1 MKLGSRRP
9 FLGATAIA
17 CVCLV
22 GVVMAAEQA
31 GQAGPAAPGQ
41 NAQQAPVMAGD
52 VFKSVTALKGIPV
65 DTFFESMGMFASSMG
80 NDCTFCHVKEA
91 YFDRAKFAEPTP
103 KIVRARGMIAMMNT
117 INQNYF
123 RGEARVTCFTCHRG
137 NNSPVRDPDLSLQYG
152 TPVED
157 PNVVEFP
164 EETRTSADSL
174 FDKYLQAI
182 GGRARL
188 AAVTTYVAKGTYEG
202 FDTAFAKI
210 PVEVYAKAPNQRTMV
225 VKMTSGD
232 SVRAFDGRNAWMAG
246 PDTPVPI
253 LELTSGNLERAR
265 LEGLLQFPVN
275 IRQAFKQWK
284 VGRTAIDGQEV
295 WIVQGGDDAQPL
307 TNFYFDQSGMLVRL
321 VRWTITPVGR
331 VPTQIDYKDYR
342 DVNGVKMPFQWTV
355 SQTYMQMSIALSEIR
370 PNVAVDAAKFNK
382 PAPGKADR

>member
-1 MKLGSRRP
+1 MKLGSRRR

-265 LEGLLQFPVN
+265 LEALLQFPVN

-295 WIVQGGDDAQPL
+295 YIVQGGDEGQPL
-307 TNFYFDQSGMLVRL
+307 TNFYFDQSGMLVL
-321 VRWTITPVGR
+321 QVRC
-331 VPTQIDYKDYR
+331 
-342 DVNGVKMPFQWTV
+342 N
-355 SQTYMQMSIALSEIR
+355 LS
-370 PNVAVDAAKFNK
+370 PD
-382 PAPGKADR
+382 